1 MNEEEKKRHENIKK
15 KLKIIGTILLVI
27 GIVCEIA
34 GMLDI
39 FLVANSQGRM
49 PSLFFLAFLGAPLI
63 MVGIVMLIFACRR
76 EILSYT
82 KNEVVPVVNDAAQEL
97 TPAIKSVMN
106 AVKDGLKTEDGAIED
121 TRTTAVP
128 SGTVCPACGA
138 VNQPKNKFCDKGGVK
153 LFKICPSCG
162 AKQEGVDAFCGEC
175 GAKLD

>member
-1 MNEEEKKRHENIKK
+1 MNEEEKKRHENTKK
-15 KLKIIGTILLVI
+15 KLKVTGTILLVI

-39 FLVANSQGRM
+39 FIVANIQGRM
-49 PSLFFLAFLGAPLI
+49 PFLFFLAFLGAPLI

-97 TPAIKSVMN
+97 TPAIKSVMT
-106 AVKDGLKTEDGAIED
+106 AVKDGLKVEESV
-121 TRTTAVP
+121 TAAP
-128 SGTVCPACGA
+128 HGTVCPACGA
-138 VNQPKNKFCDKGGVK
+138 VNQPKNKFCDKCGVK

-162 AKQEGVDAFCGEC
+162 AKQEGDDAFCGEC